1 MRRGSLS
8 SWLGALVSVV
18 SLAAVAWWI
27 AHQEAP
33 RLPSSGTGFA
43 WLGLSLAM
51 SLGALA
57 LRGLRWHGVMRLAGV
72 DHRTAD
78 AYALTAVSYMG
89 NNVLPA
95 RGGEILKIAILGS
108 RSSSRRREIL
118 GSVLAERLLDAAV
131 LAGAFAVLTVAG
143 VGDSPAGRAVAA
155 VILGAIVLA
164 GVALGIY
171 VQLRK
176 TGRFERFATL
186 VRPFARASKLF
197 AHPAGIPLAG
207 LSLVI
212 WLLEGL
218 NLVVIAR
225 SVDVSIN
232 AIDGILV
239 VLLASL
245 LAAVPA
251 APGFAGTFDAGIILG
266 LRAAHITGGPA
277 VSVLLLARF
286 MYFVP
291 ATVVGLIALVA
302 RYGGLRL
309 RERRAAYEAGA
320 AS

>member
-8 SWLGALVSVV
+8 SWLGALISVV
-18 SLAAVAWWI
+18 SLAAVAWWV
-27 AHQEAP
+27 AHQDAP
-33 RLPSSGTGFA
+33 RLPGSGAGWA

-51 SLGALA
+51 SLAALA

-72 DHRTAD
+72 DHRPVD

-108 RSSSRRREIL
+108 RSTSRRREIL

-131 LAGAFAVLTVAG
+131 LAGAFAALTVVG
-143 VGDSPAGRAVAA
+143 VGDSPARRWVAA
-155 VILGAIVLA
+155 LILVAIVGL
-164 GVALGIY
+164 GVALAAY
-171 VQLRK
+171 LALRRR
-176 TGRFERFATL
+176 GRFERFAEAI
-186 VRPFARASKLF
+186 RPFARASRLF
-197 AHPAGIPLAG
+197 AHRGGLLLAA
-207 LSLVI
+207 LSLAI

-218 NLVVIAR
+218 NLSVMAQA
-225 SVDVSIN
+225 VDVRLDVV
-232 AIDGILV
+232 DGILV

-251 APGFAGTFDAGIILG
+251 APGFAGTFDAGVILG
-266 LRAAHITGGPA
+266 LRAARITGGSA
-277 VSVLLLARF
+277 VSVLLLARV

-291 ATVVGLIALVA
+291 ATVVGLVVLVA
-302 RYGGLRL
+302 RYGGLRW

-320 AS
+320 T